1 MVVHRFWIV
10 CFPCRVDKKLGRE
23 QAFSLIGESW
33 TISRTHVRPGAIIS
47 VHAFNF
53 SRPDSRFIPSSTRS
67 SPCEIPPLS
76 VYYPRHSFN
85 IYFPADFMFQLT
97 AAEVDNLRF
106 HFGISSSGH
115 GGRRY
120 LPYAF
125 TEQGVAMLSSVL
137 RSPRAVAVNVEIMRA
152 FVRLRR
158 MLAGNAELARKLD
171 ALEQK
176 YDSQFKAV
184 FDAIRQLMAP
194 DSKARREMG
203 FHTLRGDSP

>member
-85 IYFPADFMFQLT
+85 IYPNSVILAIIGVCNAYVPDFL
-97 AAEVDNLRF
+97 
-106 HFGISSSGH
+106 
-115 GGRRY
+115 
-120 LPYAF
+120 
-125 TEQGVAMLSSVL
+125 
-137 RSPRAVAVNVEIMRA
+137 
-152 FVRLRR
+152 VRLRAASTCQP
-158 MLAGNAELARKLD
+158 LHVAGNTTPEICWN
-171 ALEQK
+171 
-176 YDSQFKAV
+176 Y
-184 FDAIRQLMAP
+184 
-194 DSKARREMG
+194 
-203 FHTLRGDSP
+203 